1 MCCLASLFPFT
12 IPLPC
17 QKLRVEIIKG
27 RGNAACGK
35 GNNARNTAKVT
46 TNKGQVLGGASNL

>member
-1 MCCLASLFPFT
+1 MREGREEEGETKNTDIAMHFYARVQCYVVLLFAVT

-27 RGNAACGK
+27 RGNAA
-35 GNNARNTAKVT
+35 
-46 TNKGQVLGGASNL
+46 